1 MTETSPYV
9 PPAHIVGSGADK
21 VIVLHSLFAGHESF
35 SPWWPYLD
43 GTRFS
48 YAFMDARGFG
58 DAIDVTGSYT
68 CDEIAS
74 DVLLLADP
82 VGTPRRSGCPAP
94 TRTRPSHTAS
104 IAGSWPPPSRPP
116 LSRRRRSPS
125 AMCST
130 NRRPGPR

>member
-1 MTETSPYV
+1 MTETRPYV
-9 PPAHIVGSGADK
+9 PPAHVVGSGAHK

-58 DAIDVTGSYT
+58 DAIDVEGSYT

-74 DVLLLADP
+74 DVLLLADSL
-82 VGTPRRSGCPAP
+82 GWREFS
-94 TRTRPSHTAS
+94 
-104 IAGSWPPPSRPP
+104 
-116 LSRRRRSPS
+116 
-125 AMCST
+125 
-130 NRRPGPR
+130 